1 MADESIIPARNVTP
15 VLRADATD
23 DHLDLEAEAEEAEAV
38 ADEEESN
45 PLTALRRED
54 GTYSARDV
62 LPPEGSGIE
71 VGDTAEEVEKKL
83 DAFEVA
89 MVCPICELPQCG
101 HNLQKVMKS

>member
-23 DHLDLEAEAEEAEAV
+23 DHLD
-38 ADEEESN
+38 
-45 PLTALRRED
+45 
-54 GTYSARDV
+54 DV
-62 LPPEGSGIE
+62 EGEGDSSTRYKFVTGGALPPEGSGIE